1 MLTNTP
7 SFPVPKSPVS
17 KSLLLDNNQEVFEKS
32 FLWGQTGTAETQ
44 NLTGITGI
52 AALLFKKLYCLN
64 SDLFP
69 FLLMFPF
76 KCLWPM
82 FFFFNSG
89 AEPLR
94 TEKIT
99 QILNG
104 WGHLLL
110 DVDFT
115 GRLMLED
122 CSHEP
127 EIHLNT
133 EGNRHEG
140 NYTRTCT
147 NMLLCCITEEKVS
160 R

>member
-17 KSLLLDNNQEVFEKS
+17 KSLLLDDNQEVFEKS

-82 FFFFNSG
+82 FFFFSTVGQNPSG
-89 AEPLR
+89 LRKLLRYWMAEDIYCSMLTLLEGLCLKTVVTSLR
-94 TEKIT
+94 YTLIQKVIDMKET
-99 QILNG
+99 TREHVQI
-104 WGHLLL
+104 
-110 DVDFT
+110 
-115 GRLMLED
+115 
-122 CSHEP
+122 
-127 EIHLNT
+127 
-133 EGNRHEG
+133 
-140 NYTRTCT
+140 
-147 NMLLCCITEEKVS
+147 CCFAA
-160 R
+160 